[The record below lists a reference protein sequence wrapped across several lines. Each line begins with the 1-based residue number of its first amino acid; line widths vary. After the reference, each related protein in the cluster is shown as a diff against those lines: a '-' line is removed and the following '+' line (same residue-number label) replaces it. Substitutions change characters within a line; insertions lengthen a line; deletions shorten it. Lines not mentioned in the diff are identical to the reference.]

1 MGEESNCSEKGSCL
15 CSARGIIGVVS
26 KKWTICIVSILDRE
40 TPIRYNEIKGK
51 MKEISPKSLSD
62 TLKVL
67 GNEGLITRTVYPEIP
82 PRVEYTLTEEGVS
95 LKSAMMSLV
104 EWAKKRDA
112 GYEKC

>member
-1 MGEESNCSEKGSCL
+1 MEKDSNCSEKGSCL

-40 TPIRYNEIKGK
+40 IPIRYNELKGK

-67 GNEGLITRTVYPEIP
+67 EHEGLITRTVYPEIP
-82 PRVEYTLTEEGVS
+82 PRVEYTLTEEGIG

-104 EWAKKRDA
+104 EWAQRRDS
-112 GYEKC
+112 GTEKC